1 MIIKSLHGMISSI
14 VLLLHHLLIPFSN
27 CEVSVLNAGV
37 GGNNTA
43 DLLERVENDVI
54 SQKPDIVIMMV
65 GTNDMFWIKKRIS
78 YDQYASNLDTLIGL
92 FKSNNIEVLLVSP
105 PPADTSYLFERHDR
119 ELFVELPNKK
129 LEVVSEILR
138 TKSAQNNLLF
148 VDIFNQFK
156 KKGIP
161 DHNKDNIIRNEFNSG
176 AHDGV
181 HPTPQGY
188 RMIADK
194 IFKKLL
200 DNGKI
205 EEGIKIICFGDSITL
220 GAHVVGEGT
229 ASGETYPA
237 YLKERICQHLNS

>member
-1 MIIKSLHGMISSI
+1 MPTIIEFLI
-14 VLLLHHLLIPFSN
+14 VALLYSFQCDID
-27 CEVSVLNAGV
+27 VLNKGI
-37 GGNNTA
+37 GGNNTN
-43 DLLERVENDVI
+43 DLISRVENDVI
-54 SQKPDIVIMMV
+54 SQKPEIVIMMV

-92 FKSNNIEVLLVSP
+92 FKSNNIEVILVSP

-129 LEVVSEILR
+129 LEIVSEILR

-181 HPTPQGY
+181 HPTPHGY

-205 EEGIKIICFGDSITL
+205 KEGINIICFGDSITF
-220 GAHVVGEGT
+220 GAHVAGEGT

-237 YLKERICQHLNS
+237 YLKERICKHLNN